1 MKSIDAIV
9 NEWKYKNVITDAM
22 DTGPKR
28 VERSPSP
35 DPDETDDGDRSG
47 SEDDIE
53 RMLDLADKRQVARG
67 RRLMTKRIREAYEGM
82 RPVQDTTTTDRLL
95 NQLAALRSYGNAELV
110 DNATYLVRHMAASAV
125 GMEGQWASA
134 IRVITDEAYGDLERA
149 QFPLTAPKDATHAY
163 GEFLSSMP
171 LGYEVRDVLF
181 DRGLLVHPP
190 DMAPAW
196 QEPYQYWYEPDQSQP
211 ESDEV
216 GNAGDSSQRSDG
228 DVPITEDTTAAADD
242 AHSSPPREAND
253 PLAPNQPLLAAELM
267 DSVLRLIR
275 EYSATSNDSSVDLA
289 NAQLV
294 DGRHSPHAHAY
305 DLLYTLPATPL
316 HPGVSVA
323 MYYSKA
329 SDRGVAADAPATR
342 AGSLMASLRLL
353 ILFCFKI
360 YIGSTDDVI
369 SKEPANDVRMLS
381 LLEACRS
388 LHRTMNHPTTS
399 AALALTDG
407 LRRHEFVRRMREYLF
422 HTNAND
428 ASKNGIMTTLKSM
441 RELPPILA
449 TALGEQRYSR
459 ESPLVTLLIH
469 ACEFV
474 GNCLL
479 NRLSSGLEGGY
490 VAGMQAMPIRP
501 FPVLQVDEIRPV
513 PPAPPVPLLERDD
526 SMSSEGEESPILS
539 IAIPMEDS
547 QKTIPDD
554 DDGYDSQATI
564 EDSPR

>member
-9 NEWKYKNVITDAM
+9 NEWKRKNILTDAV

-35 DPDETDDGDRSG
+35 DPDETDDGDRSDP
-47 SEDDIE
+47 EDDIE
-53 RMLDLADKRQVARG
+53 RILALEEKRQVARD
-67 RRLMTKRIREAYEGM
+67 RRIVTKRIREAYEGL
-82 RPVQDTTTTDRLL
+82 RPVQDTSTTDRLL
-95 NQLAALRSYGNAELV
+95 NQLAGLRSYGNAKFV

-149 QFPLTAPKDATHAY
+149 QFPLTAPKDATHASD
-163 GEFLSSMP
+163 EFLSSMP

-196 QEPYQYWYEPDQSQP
+196 QESYQYTYEPDQSQP
-211 ESDEV
+211 DEI
-216 GNAGDSSQRSDG
+216 GDAIDASQRSDD
-228 DVPITEDTTAAADD
+228 DVPITDNTTTAADD
-242 AHSSPPREAND
+242 VPSSPPREAND
-253 PLAPNQPLLAAELM
+253 PLAPKQPLLAAELM
-267 DSVLRLIR
+267 DGVLRLIR
-275 EYSATSNDSSVDLA
+275 EYSATSNDSARDLA
-289 NAQLV
+289 DVQLV
-294 DGRHSPHAHAY
+294 DGRHSPHAHSY
-305 DLLYTLPATPL
+305 DLLHTLPTTLL
-316 HPGVSVA
+316 HPEVSVA

-329 SDRGVAADAPATR
+329 SDRGVAADAPASR

-353 ILFCFKI
+353 ILVCFKL
-360 YIGSTDDVI
+360 YIESTDEVI
-369 SKEPANDVRMLS
+369 SKEPADDVRMLS

-399 AALALTDG
+399 TALALTDG
-407 LRRHEFVRRMREYLF
+407 LRRHEFVRRMREYLL
-422 HTNAND
+422 HTDAND
-428 ASKNGIMTTLKSM
+428 ASRNGIMTKLKSM

-469 ACEFV
+469 VCEFV
-474 GNCLL
+474 GDCLL
-479 NRLSSGLEGGY
+479 NRLSSGLEADY
-490 VAGMQAMPIRP
+490 FVGMQSMPIRP

-513 PPAPPVPLLERDD
+513 PPAPPVTSLERDD

-539 IAIPMEDS
+539 IAMPMEDS
-547 QKTIPDD
+547 QETIPDD
-554 DDGYDSQATI
+554 RYDSQATI

>member
-9 NEWKYKNVITDAM
+9 NEWKRKNILTDTV

-47 SEDDIE
+47 PDDDIE
-53 RMLDLADKRQVARG
+53 RILELEDKRKVARD
-67 RRLMTKRIREAYEGM
+67 RRIMTKRIREAYEGL

-95 NQLAALRSYGNAELV
+95 NQLANLRSYGNAEFV

-134 IRVITDEAYGDLERA
+134 IRVITDDAYGDLERV
-149 QFPLTAPKDATHAY
+149 QFPLTVPIDATHAH
-163 GEFLSSMP
+163 GEFLSKMP
-171 LGYEVRDVLF
+171 LGYEIRDVLF

-190 DMAPAW
+190 DMGPAW
-196 QEPYQYWYEPDQSQP
+196 QESYQYTYEPDQSQP
-211 ESDEV
+211 DEV
-216 GNAGDSSQRSDG
+216 GDAIDAIDASQRSDG
-228 DVPITEDTTAAADD
+228 DVPITEDTTTAAEDGAP
-242 AHSSPPREAND
+242 SSPPREAND
-253 PLAPNQPLLAAELM
+253 PLAPKQPLLAAELM
-267 DSVLRLIR
+267 DGVLRLIR
-275 EYSATSNDSSVDLA
+275 EYSATSNDSARDLA
-289 NAQLV
+289 DTQLV
-294 DGRHSPHAHAY
+294 DGRHSPHAHSY
-305 DLLYTLPATPL
+305 DLLHTLPATSL
-316 HPGVSVA
+316 HPEVSVA

-329 SDRGVAADAPATR
+329 SDRGVAADAPASR

-360 YIGSTDDVI
+360 YVESADDVI
-369 SKEPANDVRMLS
+369 SKEPADDVRMLS

-388 LHRTMNHPTTS
+388 LHRTMDHPTTS

-428 ASKNGIMTTLKSM
+428 ASRNGIMTKLKSM

-474 GNCLL
+474 GVCLL
-479 NRLSSGLEGGY
+479 HRLSSGLEGGY

-513 PPAPPVPLLERDD
+513 PPEPAAPSLERDD

-539 IAIPMEDS
+539 IAIPMEDE
-547 QKTIPDD
+547 
-554 DDGYDSQATI
+554 DGYDSQATI